1 MCILSQQSTGNREM
15 LNQTTD
21 SPLDGVKGD
30 PKDPAWGR
38 RALSEAKAFSARDVR
53 ANQTGA
59 VVNGLES

>member
-1 MCILSQQSTGNREM
+1 M